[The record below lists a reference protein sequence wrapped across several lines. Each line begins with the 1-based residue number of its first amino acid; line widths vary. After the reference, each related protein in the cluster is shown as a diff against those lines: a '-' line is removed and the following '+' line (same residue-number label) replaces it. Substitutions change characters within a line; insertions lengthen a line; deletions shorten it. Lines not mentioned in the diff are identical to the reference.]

1 MLRFIFPAHICGQVA
16 ELPVI
21 IAQRRFGI
29 PCIQPINAHTA
40 LRALVPN
47 RHVFYA
53 RTIFDHVAH
62 SLQFGNKAIK
72 GVRSGHGKLHIL
84 AHHAADGR
92 LAGFA
97 AEPIGIA
104 FPFAVRFYDG
114 EFVFPAEFI
123 GNFADTL
130 IVGGKVI
137 AEHFA
142 VYKGNRI
149 GYDVVMQMSLV
160 QMGGNGAFK
169 AVCQKSAR
177 KLAADLMHLL
187 RRSLTGCKALDN
199 MVGQNALVS
208 WHEPNALGFFHALTG
223 SVRVTLKA
231 RHIQLVFGFVLI
243 LRIG

>member
-1 MLRFIFPAHICGQVA
+1 MP

-29 PCIQPINAHTA
+29 PCIQPVNAHTA

-62 SLQFGNKAIK
+62 TLQFGNKAIK
-72 GVRSGHGKLHIL
+72 GVSSGHGKLHIL

-104 FPFAVRFYDG
+104 LPFAVGFNDG
-114 EFVFPAEFI
+114 ESVLPAKFI
-123 GNFADTL
+123 RDFSDAFIIG
-130 IVGGKVI
+130 VEVI
-137 AEHFA
+137 PEHSA

-149 GYDVVMQMSLV
+149 GYDVVMQMSLI
-160 QMGGNGAFK
+160 QMGTDSAFK
-169 AVCQKSAR
+169 SVCQKSAR

-187 RRSLTGCKALDN
+187 RRSLTGGKALDN
-199 MVGQNALVS
+199 VVRQNALVS
-208 WHEPNALGFFHALTG
+208 WHKPRFIFCRKPFCVRHNLCHKGAGFFDDFAHDGFG
-223 SVRVTLKA
+223 SFFRLLLA
-231 RHIQLVFGFVLI
+231 AWNFRG
-243 LRIG
+243 G

>member
-1 MLRFIFPAHICGQVA
+1 M
-16 ELPVI
+16 
-21 IAQRRFGI
+21 
-29 PCIQPINAHTA
+29 
-40 LRALVPN
+40 
-47 RHVFYA
+47 
-53 RTIFDHVAH
+53 
-62 SLQFGNKAIK
+62 
-72 GVRSGHGKLHIL
+72 
-84 AHHAADGR
+84 HHAADGW

-104 FPFAVRFYDG
+104 LPFAVSCYDR
-114 EFVFPAEFI
+114 EPVLPAEFI
-123 GNFADTL
+123 RDFSDAFIIGAE
-130 IVGGKVI
+130 VI
-137 AEHFA
+137 PKQSA

-187 RRSLTGCKALDN
+187 RRSLTGGKALDN
-199 MVGQNALVS
+199 VVRQNALVS

-223 SVRVTLKA
+223 SVRVTMKS

-243 LRIG
+243 LCIG

>member
-1 MLRFIFPAHICGQVA
+1 M
-16 ELPVI
+16 
-21 IAQRRFGI
+21 
-29 PCIQPINAHTA
+29 
-40 LRALVPN
+40 PN

-72 GVRSGHGKLHIL
+72 GVSSGHGEFHIL

-104 FPFAVRFYDG
+104 LPFAVGFNDG
-114 EFVFPAEFI
+114 ESVFPAEFI
-123 GNFADTL
+123 RDFSDAF
-130 IVGGKVI
+130 VI
-137 AEHFA
+137 GVEVVPEHSS

-169 AVCQKSAR
+169 AVSQKAAR

-187 RRSLTGCKALDN
+187 RRSLTGGKALDN
-199 MVGQNALVS
+199 VVRQNAAIIHRLIQ
-208 WHEPNALGFFHALTG
+208 AFLGAVHSAT
-223 SVRVTLKA
+223 SISRSTIEA
-231 RHIQLVFGFVLI
+231 CYI
-243 LRIG
+243 